1 MSLNKH
7 TSPRFA
13 VVVPAAGVG
22 KRMKSACPK
31 QYLKIADKTVLEHT
45 VDRLL
50 EHPFI
55 DKVVIALGQHDEYF
69 NSTSL
74 PQNIH
79 VDTVLGGQERVDSVL
94 AGLHKLAELNFE
106 WAIVHDAARPCVSVE
121 DINQLIKR
129 CLSAKQG
136 GLLAYPA
143 KDTIKRASSMQEV
156 ESTVD
161 RSVLWHALTPQ
172 MYQTTLLINAIEH
185 GLKQN
190 YVITDES
197 SAIEFIEQPSLLVE
211 GASDNIKIT
220 RPEDLALATFI
231 LSNQQTMKQEEVC
244 E

>member
-1 MSLNKH
+1 M
-7 TSPRFA
+7 SPRFA

-22 KRMKSACPK
+22 KRMRSTCPK
-31 QYLKIADKTVLEHT
+31 QYLRIADKTVLEHT

-50 EHPFI
+50 EHPLI
-55 DKVVIALGQHDEYF
+55 EKIVIALGPHDEYF
-69 NSTSL
+69 NSTAL
-74 PQNIH
+74 PQNKH
-79 VDTVLGGQERVDSVL
+79 VETVIGGQERVDSVL
-94 AGLHKLAELNFE
+94 AGLHKLVELEFE

-121 DINQLIKR
+121 DIDQLITC
-129 CLSAKQG
+129 CLSAQQG

-143 KDTIKRASSMQEV
+143 KDTIKRSLSNQQV

-172 MYQTTLLINAIEH
+172 MYQTKVLIHAIEQ
-185 GLKQN
+185 GLQQN
-190 YVITDES
+190 YLITDES
-197 SAIEFIEQPSLLVE
+197 SAIEYIEQPSQLVE

-231 LSNQQTMKQEEVC
+231 LSNQQTMNQEEVC